1 MWYNGCQHKST
12 LKAYFLIGNGRSKAE
27 RIKNMELKDMELIV
41 RLDRFLAF
49 LLVAGVVA
57 MLTRR
62 LRVPYSVGL
71 VLTGLILSF
80 FPFFSKVPFTKD
92 LVFNVFLPPLVFE
105 AALQIHWKEL
115 RRELPVI
122 LMLATVGV
130 CLSWGVTALG
140 MWYLAGWGWMSALF
154 FGALIAA
161 TDPVSVIATF
171 KEAKV
176 HGRLRL
182 LVEAESLFNDGT
194 AAVAFSVMVAAA
206 TGSSL
211 NMSGV
216 AKTLGAGVA
225 GGILFGGL
233 MAVVVLLLA
242 GQTEDPL
249 VEFTLTTLA
258 AYGSFLL
265 AERFHSSGVL
275 ACLTAG
281 LVVGNI
287 GPLGAISP
295 RGREAITAYWEYLG
309 FVANSLIFMEIGI
322 YLSRQ
327 DFLGALVPA
336 IGAIV
341 LVTLG
346 RALAVYPCCAI
357 FSRSVLH
364 VGGRHQH
371 LLFWGGLRGGLA
383 LALALGLPPDVPYRD
398 TIIPVTFLVV
408 SFSIFVQGLT
418 MTPLLRRM
426 GEMPLPHDN

>member
-1 MWYNGCQHKST
+1 
-12 LKAYFLIGNGRSKAE
+12 
-27 RIKNMELKDMELIV
+27 MELIV
-41 RLDRFLAF
+41 RLDRLLVF
-49 LLVAGVVA
+49 LLIAGVVA
-57 MLTRR
+57 ILTRR

-71 VLTGLILSF
+71 VLTGIVLSL
-80 FPFFSKVPFTKD
+80 FPFFANVPLSKE
-92 LVFNVFLPPLVFE
+92 LIFNVFLPPLVFE
-105 AALQIHWKEL
+105 AVLQIHWKEL

-140 MWYLAGWGWMSALF
+140 MRYLAGWEWMSALF

-194 AAVAFSVMVAAA
+194 AAVAFGVMVIAT
-206 TGSSL
+206 TGSTLSV
-211 NMSGV
+211 SGV
-216 AKTLGAGVA
+216 AKTLVVSLA
-225 GGILFGGL
+225 GGILCGGL
-233 MAVVVLLLA
+233 TAGVLLLLA

-249 VEFTLTTLA
+249 IEITFTTFA
-258 AYGSFLL
+258 AYASFIL
-265 AERFHSSGVL
+265 AEQFHASGVL

-281 LVVGNI
+281 LVMGNI

-295 RGREAITAYWEYLG
+295 RGREAVTAFWEYLG
-309 FVANSLIFMEIGI
+309 FVANSLIFMDIGI

-327 DFLGALVPA
+327 DLVGSLVAAMIA
-336 IGAIV
+336 II
-341 LVTLG
+341 LVILG
-346 RALAVYPCCAI
+346 RALTVYPSCAV
-357 FSRSVLH
+357 FSRSVLR
-364 VGGRHQH
+364 VRDRHQH
-371 LLFWGGLRGGLA
+371 VLFWGGLRGGLA
-383 LALALGLPPDVPYRD
+383 LALALGLPPGVPHRE
-398 TIIPVTFLVV
+398 TIISVTFLVV

-426 GEMPLPHDN
+426 GETPLPHESGASRDVV